1 MIFPLARLRTAGLAL
16 VALLYCATAGLAQPV
31 REEMTIFVNE
41 VTTWSPG
48 YAMGDIVLGSPVT
61 AGYEPVGGRKQLMLR
76 GKKPGRTTL
85 NIWDQKKV
93 LRHEIT
99 LIVTTREAQTVEADL
114 RNLLAPYPGVSISRL
129 GGEMLLV
136 GTVATPE
143 ELTAVT
149 NLARVARVQSTV
161 TVKAA
166 PRPAPPAVVAVAP
179 PPSAGPTASGPVAT
193 PPSGTP
199 SSAPAVP
206 APAAEPAGPNAVEYE
221 LELFEA
227 SVQFKT
233 GEYGRGVEPSGRS
246 LYKGKVTAPI
256 GGENEVF
263 IGGPAVDPKNKND
276 KGLKDTGIRLT
287 VRPRQGS
294 RGGLSTAVEVETN
307 VPLEYNLYDPEVWR
321 RSRYSFTTTEGV
333 PFAVSGNDL
342 LAAPAI
348 AGGMS
353 AMGKATRGASAAGS
367 VPGASNVGLQYVP
380 VFGSLFG
387 SSNYKTKK
395 TQILVV
401 FRPTLTTMAP
411 R

>member
-1 MIFPLARLRTAGLAL
+1 MLFPLSRLRLAALAL
-16 VALLYCATAGLAQPV
+16 VALVAGGTAALAQPV
-31 REEMTIFVNE
+31 REEMTIYVNE
-41 VTTWSPG
+41 VTTWTPG
-48 YAMGDIVLGSPVT
+48 YAMGDIVLGSPTT
-61 AGYEPVGGRKQLMLR
+61 AGYEPTGGRKQLMLR

-93 LRHEIT
+93 LRHEIA
-99 LIVTTREAQTVEADL
+99 LVVTTREAQTVEADL
-114 RNLLAPYPGVSISRL
+114 RTLLAPYPGVSISKL

-136 GTVATPE
+136 GTVSTPD

-149 NLARVARVQSTV
+149 NLARVAKMPSTV

-166 PRPAPPAVVAVAP
+166 PRPGPPPVAPVVAPSTSPAVTPGTTVPGSPAATVPPAAT
-179 PPSAGPTASGPVAT
+179 GPAPVA
-193 PPSGTP
+193 
-199 SSAPAVP
+199 
-206 APAAEPAGPNAVEYE
+206 EAGPNAVTYE

-263 IGGPAVDPKNKND
+263 IGGPAVDPKRKD
-276 KGLKDTGIRLT
+276 EKGLKDTGIRLT
-287 VRPRQGS
+287 VRPKQS
-294 RGGLSTAVEVETN
+294 TRGGFVTAVEVETN

-321 RSRYSFTTTEGV
+321 RSRYSFTTSEGV

-387 SSNYKTKK
+387 SNNYKTKK

-401 FRPTLTTMAP
+401 FRPSLTTAAP
-411 R
+411 Q

>member
-1 MIFPLARLRTAGLAL
+1 MIVPLPARLRTAGVAV
-16 VALLYCATAGLAQPV
+16 VALLLCATAGLAQPV
-31 REEMTIFVNE
+31 REEMTIYVNE
-41 VTTWSPG
+41 VTTWTPG
-48 YAMGDIVLGSPVT
+48 YAMGDIVLGAPLT

-166 PRPAPPAVVAVAP
+166 PRPAMPGAGVVTP
-179 PPSAGPTASGPVAT
+179 PPTTGPAGPSTPAGGTVSALPPLPSPV
-193 PPSGTP
+193 
-199 SSAPAVP
+199 V
-206 APAAEPAGPNAVEYE
+206 EPVGPNAVEYE

-227 SVQFKT
+227 SVQFRT

-256 GGENEVF
+256 NGENEIF
-263 IGGPAVDPKNKND
+263 IGGPAVDPKHRND
-276 KGLKDTGIRLT
+276 KTLKDTGIRLT

-294 RGGLSTAVEVETN
+294 RGLSTAVEVETN

-321 RSRYSFTTTEGV
+321 RSRYSFTTAEGV

-353 AMGKATRGASAAGS
+353 TVGKATRGASAAGS

-401 FRPTLTTMAP
+401 FRPTLTTVAP